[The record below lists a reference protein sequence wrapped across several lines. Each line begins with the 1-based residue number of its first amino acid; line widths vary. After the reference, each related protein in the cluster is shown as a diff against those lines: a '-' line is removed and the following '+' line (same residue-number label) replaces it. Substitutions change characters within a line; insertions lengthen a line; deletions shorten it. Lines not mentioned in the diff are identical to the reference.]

1 MSESIDHEKMAL
13 ASGAAAMDLAL
24 TDVQLSALIQY
35 MDLLQKW
42 GSVYNLTAVR
52 TRAEMMATHILDCL
66 AVVNPLR
73 KQLNQAGLLADASLL
88 DVGSGAGLPGI
99 ALAICLPQL
108 QVSCIDTGAKKAA
121 FVQQAG
127 LQLGLKNLK
136 AIHGRVEKHAPRY
149 NVVSSRAFASLEDFV
164 VLTRACL
171 ADQGIWMA
179 MKGKTPHA
187 ELEVLQGVDVFHVE
201 PLDVPNLN
209 AERCVVWMRPSR
221 ISMQP
226 A

>member
-1 MSESIDHEKMAL
+1 MSELLDQEQMAL
-13 ASGAAAMDLAL
+13 VSGAAAMDLAL
-24 TDVQLSALIQY
+24 SDVQVRALIQY

-52 TRAEMMATHILDCL
+52 TRAEMMTTHILDCL

-73 KQLNQAGLLADASLL
+73 RQLTQSGMLAPSLL

-108 QVSCIDTGAKKAA
+108 QVSCIDTVAKKAA
-121 FVQQAG
+121 FIQQAG

-136 AIHGRVEKHAPRY
+136 AIHGRVEKHVPRY

-164 VLTRACL
+164 ALTRACV

-179 MKGKTPHA
+179 MKGKSPDA
-187 ELEVLQGVDVFHVE
+187 ELEALKDVDVFHVE
-201 PLDVPNLN
+201 PLQVPNLD
-209 AERCVVWMRPSR
+209 AERCVVWMRPSQN
-221 ISMQP
+221 SMQS